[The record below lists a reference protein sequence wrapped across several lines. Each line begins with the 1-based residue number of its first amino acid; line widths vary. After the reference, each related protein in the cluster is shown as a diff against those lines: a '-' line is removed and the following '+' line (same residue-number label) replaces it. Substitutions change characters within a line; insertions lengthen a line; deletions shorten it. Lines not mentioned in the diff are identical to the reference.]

1 MTHAPPPPCAASA
14 SSRTV
19 HMLQSKW
26 GGLRR
31 ELEGRALKLR
41 GPAGP
46 SLFENK
52 VVKKYLGIR
61 GEK

>member
-1 MTHAPPPPCAASA
+1 
-14 SSRTV
+14 
-19 HMLQSKW
+19 MLQSKW

>member
-1 MTHAPPPPCAASA
+1 MGWAEAG
-14 SSRTV
+14 V
-19 HMLQSKW
+19 
-26 GGLRR
+26 GGL
-31 ELEGRALKLR
+31 ALKLR